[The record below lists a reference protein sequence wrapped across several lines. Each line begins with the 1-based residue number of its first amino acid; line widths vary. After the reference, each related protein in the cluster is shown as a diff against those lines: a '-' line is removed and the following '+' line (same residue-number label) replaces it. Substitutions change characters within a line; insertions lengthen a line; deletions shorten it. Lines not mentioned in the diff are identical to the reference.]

1 MWSGHCLI
9 EHRQTGEK
17 SIPGTIMEPL
27 LLAWLKNKET
37 YRFSCNPFTFL
48 DPLWLQLWLVVGV
61 DWSLQRFAIF
71 TGHQLICSCYSPPQ
85 SPPDPPTPPPPH
97 PTPAK
102 GKKHTKKRKHTSDVL
117 RLTEADWSFVFLWC
131 ASAKKWAKVSHSC
144 NLLLMYIFTIQ
155 KKSPAYLVFNILNWS
170 YNLALMIE
178 EEIET
183 NWKKSIGEQR

>member
-1 MWSGHCLI
+1 
-9 EHRQTGEK
+9 
-17 SIPGTIMEPL
+17 MEPL

-48 DPLWLQLWLVVGV
+48 DALWLQLWLVVGV

-71 TGHQLICSCYSPPQ
+71 TGHQLICSCFSPPQ
-85 SPPDPPTPPPPH
+85 SPPDPPPSLH
-97 PTPAK
+97 QLK
-102 GKKHTKKRKHTSDVL
+102 IKNILNKRKHASDVL

-155 KKSPAYLVFNILNWS
+155 KKSTAYLVFNILNWS